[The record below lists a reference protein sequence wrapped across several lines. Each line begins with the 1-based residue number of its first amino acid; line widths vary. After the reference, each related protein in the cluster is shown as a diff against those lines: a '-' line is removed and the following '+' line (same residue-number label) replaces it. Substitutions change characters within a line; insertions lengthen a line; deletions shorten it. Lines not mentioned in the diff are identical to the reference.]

1 METVRDI
8 VVIIF
13 SVTGTAASVVL
24 LIMGL
29 RLYGPASQALQQ
41 VGRVSDDIHEA
52 AEGAR
57 TGVRLAKGA
66 LKVVDSVL
74 PGPRLLTMTCCVAVT
89 IPRAVRFISRFKR
102 SSESNAK

>member
-8 VVIIF
+8 VVIVF
-13 SVTGTAASVVL
+13 SGTGTAASVGL
-24 LIMGL
+24 LIMGF

-41 VGRVSDDIHEA
+41 FGRVSDDIHEA

-66 LKVVDSVL
+66 LEAVGPVL
-74 PGPRLLTMTCCVAVT
+74 PGPRLFAMTCRVAVT
-89 IPRAVRFISRFKR
+89 IPRAVRFISRFKG